1 MLAEKPD
8 IVIGTPS
15 RLLAHIQAENLD
27 IKTSL
32 EMIVI
37 DEADLVFSFGYE
49 ENVRAILRYNLKLY
63 SKTCVK
69 RPLKNRQN
77 KDLKDICVF
86 FRCAHFLRR
95 ETGKVGLGPVFP
107 PSKNSDRYIFLIL
120 LFQNDVLA
128 LS

>member
-49 ENVRAILRYNLKLY
+49 ENVRAILRYNLKIIQY
-63 SKTCVK
+63 
-69 RPLKNRQN
+69 
-77 KDLKDICVF
+77 
-86 FRCAHFLRR
+86 
-95 ETGKVGLGPVFP
+95 
-107 PSKNSDRYIFLIL
+107 
-120 LFQNDVLA
+120 
-128 LS
+128 